1 MRAILQ
7 NMRSGE
13 IGTYDVP
20 QPELRPGGILV
31 RTAFSAISSGTEKA
45 SIEAAESSLLNR
57 AMKRPDLVKQVLDY
71 ARVNG
76 IPAAYR
82 QVQTRLDNLGPL
94 GYSSSGT
101 VIAVGE
107 GVGDFQIGD
116 RVACGG
122 VGYASHCEVNW
133 VPKNLAVRIP
143 QQVSLEAA
151 SLTTIAAI
159 ALQGV
164 RQANI
169 VLGETVIVIG
179 AGLVGVLTMQLARAA
194 GCRVIAIDR
203 DPTRAEKAL
212 SWGAQLAFQTT
223 DPELA
228 NAVRNFSRYGAD
240 AAIITASTQS
250 AEPVEQASSLLR
262 DRGRIVVVGDVGMGV
277 SRRSLYHK
285 EISLKLSR
293 SYGPGR
299 YDPSYEE
306 HGNDYPIGYVRWTE
320 RRNMEAVVDS
330 LASGAIDVSRL
341 VEVRYPAQEADR
353 AYEDLLSGKAYT
365 AILDYGTSDAAQAVA
380 NRPKIVARKRSDKLV
395 IGCIGA
401 GGFAKSTI
409 FPALR
414 ANKTITLGA
423 VATASGVA
431 AESAR
436 KNFGF
441 QRALTP
447 AELLSDPAINAVF
460 IASRHSSHAA
470 YVVSAIE
477 ADKAVFVE
485 KPLAV
490 DTAQLRSIQQAT
502 QKSSDRGAAAF
513 LMVGFNRRF
522 APTSE
527 KISQFFA
534 GRQEPMFVQARVNAG
549 FIPREHWVQQAEEG
563 GRIIGELCH
572 FVDWARWLVGC
583 PIRSVSACALPDG
596 ARYNRDN
603 VIAAL
608 TFEDGSIANLSYL
621 ANGDPKVA
629 KERFEVMCE
638 GAIAQLEDFEILNLA
653 RGMKTEQIKAAKDK
667 GHRRQFE
674 LTLEAMKSGR
684 GAPIPFHEIVEVT
697 EATFAILRSISS
709 GEPSAVVIHD
719 ESADPIEMPVASSA
733 EASSSN

>member
-13 IGTYDVP
+13 IGVYDVP
-20 QPELRPGGILV
+20 QPELRSGGILV

-76 IPAAYR
+76 VQAAYR

-94 GYSSSGT
+94 GYSCSGT
-101 VIAVGE
+101 VVAVGE
-107 GVGDFQIGD
+107 EVGDFQIGD

-133 VPKNLAVRIP
+133 VPRNLAVRLP
-143 QQVSLEAA
+143 PSVSLEAA

-164 RQANI
+164 RQASI

-194 GCRVIAIDR
+194 GCRVIAIDS
-203 DPTRAEKAL
+203 DPARVEKSL

-223 DPELA
+223 DPELP

-240 AAIITASTQS
+240 AAIIAASTQS
-250 AEPVEQASSLLR
+250 ADPLEQASTLLR

-306 HGNDYPIGYVRWTE
+306 HGNDYPVGYVRWTE
-320 RRNMEAVVDS
+320 RRNMEAVVDA
-330 LASGAIDVSRL
+330 LAAGAIDVSRL
-341 VEVRYPAQEADR
+341 VDARYLAREAGR
-353 AYEDLLSGKAYT
+353 AYEELLAGKGYT
-365 AILDYGTSDAAQAVA
+365 AILDYGTGEAGKAVALRPQIAAQ
-380 NRPKIVARKRSDKLV
+380 KRSEKV
-395 IGCIGA
+395 AVGCIGA

-414 ANKTITLGA
+414 ADKTISLEA

-441 QRALTP
+441 KRAQTP
-447 AELLSDPAINAVF
+447 DELLSDPAINAVF

-470 YVVSAIE
+470 YVVSTIQAG
-477 ADKAVFVE
+477 KAVFVE

-490 DTAQLRSIQQAT
+490 DHAQLGLIQHAV
-502 QKSSDRGAAAF
+502 QKSFDRGDSPF
-513 LMVGFNRRF
+513 VMVGFNRRF
-522 APTSE
+522 APTSQ
-527 KISQFFA
+527 KIAKFFS
-534 GRQEPMFVQARVNAG
+534 GRREPMFIQARVNAG

-563 GRIIGELCH
+563 GRIVGELCH
-572 FVDWARWLVGC
+572 FVDWARWLVGH
-583 PIRSVSACALPDG
+583 PIRSVSAYALPDG

-603 VIAAL
+603 VIAVL
-608 TFEDGSIANLSYL
+608 TFADGSIANLIYL

-638 GAIAQLEDFEILNLA
+638 GAVAQLEDFEVLNLT
-653 RGMKTEQIKAAKDK
+653 RGMKTEHFKAAKDK

-674 LTLEAMKSGR
+674 LTLDAMKSG
-684 GAPIPFHEIVEVT
+684 GQAPIPLHEIVEVT
-697 EATFAILRSISS
+697 EATFSILKSISS
-709 GEPSAVVIHD
+709 GEPFAVAVN
-719 ESADPIEMPVASSA
+719 EGSADPMEMTVSSSA
-733 EASSSN
+733 EASNGN

>member
-13 IGTYDVP
+13 IGIYEVP
-20 QPELRPGGILV
+20 QPELRAGGILV

-45 SIEAAESSLLNR
+45 SIEAAESSLLSR
-57 AMKRPDLVKQVLDY
+57 ARKRPDLVKQVLDY

-76 IPAAYR
+76 IQAAYR

-94 GYSSSGT
+94 GYSCSGT
-101 VIAVGE
+101 VIAVGSA
-107 GVGDFQIGD
+107 VGDFQIGD

-122 VGYASHCEVNW
+122 VGYASHCGMNW
-133 VPKNLAVRIP
+133 VPRNLAVRLP
-143 QQVSLEAA
+143 DQVTLEAA
-151 SLTTIAAI
+151 SLATIAAI

-164 RQANI
+164 RQSNV

-203 DPTRAEKAL
+203 DPARAEKAL
-212 SWGAQLAFQTT
+212 SWGAQLAFQTS
-223 DPELA
+223 DSELG

-250 AEPVEQASSLLR
+250 AEPLEQASTLLR

-285 EISLKLSR
+285 EISLALSR

-306 HGNDYPIGYVRWTE
+306 YGNDYPIGYVRWTE
-320 RRNMEAVVDS
+320 RRNMEAVIDS
-330 LASGAIDVSRL
+330 FASGAVDVSRL
-341 VEVRYPAQEADR
+341 VEMRYPAAHAGR
-353 AYEDLLSGKAYT
+353 AYEDLLAGKGYT
-365 AILDYGTSDAAQAVA
+365 AILDYGTGEPEKET
-380 NRPKIVARKRSDKLV
+380 NRPQSLARKRSEKLA

-414 ANKTITLGA
+414 ADKTISLES

-431 AESAR
+431 AEGAR

-441 QRALTP
+441 ARAETP
-447 AELLSDPAINAVF
+447 AELLRDPAINAVF
-460 IASRHSSHAA
+460 IASRHSSHAG
-470 YVVSAIE
+470 YVVSAIQSG
-477 ADKAVFVE
+477 KAVFVE

-490 DTAQLRSIQQAT
+490 DHEQLCAIQQACLESLEHGT
-502 QKSSDRGAAAF
+502 APF
-513 LMVGFNRRF
+513 VMVGFNRRF

-527 KISQFFA
+527 KIKKFFA
-534 GRQEPMFVQARVNAG
+534 GRREPMFVQARVNAG
-549 FIPREHWVQQAEEG
+549 FIPREHWVQQSDEG
-563 GRIIGELCH
+563 GRVVGELCH
-572 FVDWARWLVGC
+572 FVDWARWLVGR
-583 PIRSVSACALPDG
+583 PIRSVSAWSLPDG

-603 VIAAL
+603 VIAVL

-638 GAIAQLEDFEILNLA
+638 GGVAQLEDFELLNLT
-653 RGMKTEQIKAAKDK
+653 RGMKTEEYKAAKDK

-674 LTLEAMKSGR
+674 LTIEAMKSGR
-684 GAPIPFHEIVEVT
+684 EAPIPLNQIVEVT
-697 EATFAILRSISS
+697 ETTFSILKSISTGETVGAVLPEPGSVPEMAVSSS
-709 GEPSAVVIHD
+709 GER
-719 ESADPIEMPVASSA
+719 SSG
-733 EASSSN
+733 N